1 MNRCLLAVMSV
12 LLIFAIILI
21 GTGTAFAAATTA
33 PDASNIIV
41 TNNITGKAD
50 TVYIYGVDPGNLIK
64 VYNAAKDGRVL
75 QYGTVAKNK
84 IDITFNI
91 EQLGTGAGSVYVS
104 VISKGSTESSRVRV
118 DYEAEERAD
127 APAAE
132 NVLITNNAQEADVI
146 IVSGLEAKSTVKI
159 YNAAAGGKTLGTKA
173 SPSGADVTFKVAQLG
188 TEAGSV
194 YVTVSSKDRLES
206 YRTKVNYDAELASE
220 ALTADNVTINNNA
233 NTSDTIYINYL
244 SAGDLVRVYREAAG
258 NKILGRVKVS
268 ASKYDATIIV
278 PQLGTEAGSVYI
290 SITSDEYAES
300 KRVKVDYSS
309 EGQSE
314 KLNPEYIT
322 VTNHSGQS
330 DTVYITGL
338 SGGDVIK
345 VYNAESNGNLL
356 GSTTVSGP
364 KSEAIVTIP
373 QIGTVDGYIYVTVTN
388 TGKSESKR
396 MAVSFVGESKSSAVS
411 SKNVTVTNNVGGA
424 DTIYVTG
431 VSGGD
436 VVRVYDS
443 SFGGALLGSKT
454 VPSSAYSATLS
465 MPQLGVNAGSIYVT
479 VTNSGKAE
487 SEKIKIDY
495 AAEGGSTAPEA
506 KYINITNNAGESDT
520 IYITK
525 LSPKDK
531 VMVYRTSNSG
541 AVLVSGTVGASDIEL
556 MLTISQLG
564 TAAGSLYISV
574 ASEGCSESDRTYV
587 TYSAES
593 DTESITAD
601 NFCITNNAGISD
613 EIYVMGISA
622 GTVVRVYSAPESG
635 SLLGSAT
642 ASSSDV
648 SVMIGQLGNGAGSV
662 YVTIAQPGLL
672 ESERIEV
679 AYGAEGISDAPNV
692 NSIVVINNVGQSDT
706 VYVSNLS
713 GSDVVRVYSTASQG
727 KVLGT
732 ATVPASAT
740 EATVSVPQ
748 LGTAA
753 GSIYVSVT
761 NNGYAESSRTEAV
774 YKAEGVS
781 DELDIMNISITN
793 NVTLYDTVY
802 LTELSEGD
810 LVKVY
815 DAAAG
820 GTLLGSAAVGNGAT
834 NVTVSIPQLGPG
846 SGSVYIS
853 VTSAGRSE
861 SRRIEAAYAAEA
873 SSDALDPNRIV
884 AVNNLAGTADMI
896 IVSGLN
902 ENDIIRTYS
911 AATQGKLLGT
921 ATVAEGETE
930 VIISIA
936 QLGTADGSVYVSVT
950 HLGKKES
957 TRIEVQYTAEEK
969 STAPTSISVTNNAG
983 GSDTVVVTGLMPGD
997 LVRVYNKASGGTLL
1011 GSVAADTSSTE
1022 AIVAILQLGSSAGS
1036 VYVSVTSVNKDESL
1050 RTEAPYAAEI
1060 QSEAS
1065 DISDVIIINNSG
1077 IASTVTVKNLKE
1089 NDLVKVYSAASGGT
1103 LLGSGNVE
1111 TYYSEVT
1118 IYVSQLVSAGGTV
1131 YISVTSENQLESS
1144 RTAVP
1149 YGSKAA
1155 TAAPEPS
1162 GITTVNNYGIA
1173 DTVTAAGLESGS
1185 VVKVYREASGGTAIG
1200 LAEVSHG
1207 KSEATVSITQLGTG
1221 EGTIYVTATGEGKT
1235 ESDRTAVTY
1244 PAEAASDALEAG
1256 NITVVNN
1263 SGKSDTVKVTGLDPE
1278 DVIRVYNMASGGSR
1292 LASATVE
1299 AGSLYTVINI
1309 SQLGTA
1315 SGSIYVSVT
1324 RSGRSESGR
1333 TEVEYEAESTA
1344 PKAANISIENNAGI
1358 SDAITVYELAENDL
1372 IKVYDAA
1379 SNGNLLG
1386 LAAVPAGSSQVKI
1399 TVSQLTKTAGYV
1411 YISATNYGKAESSLT
1426 KAAYIAEQSTTAPYI
1441 GDIYVVNNVDIDDTI
1456 TVYNLA
1462 EGDVIMAYS
1471 DYSGGNLLGYATVA
1485 DDMTEAA
1492 ISVEDLGSGAGTVYI
1507 SLTTKGKSESS
1518 RTVAGYVGESKST
1531 APYSGYIYVSNN
1543 VTISDIVIVSG
1554 LSAGDKIKVYNA
1566 PSGGDLL
1573 GNITVATGSAQGTV
1587 SISQLGTQA
1596 GSIFVS
1602 VTSRGKTESD
1612 RTEAEYVSEQR
1623 TNEAYTGYIAIVN
1636 NAAGISDKV
1645 TVSQLLSGDII
1656 KVYDALSG
1664 GNLLGTAVVATGST
1678 NGVVT
1683 ITQLGTSAGSVYV
1696 TITTPGKAESNRT
1709 KADYISE

>member
-1 MNRCLLAVMSV
+1 MNRCLSV
-12 LLIFAIILI
+12 VISVSLIFAIILM
-21 GTGTAFAAATTA
+21 GTGTAFAAATIA

-64 VYNAAKDGRVL
+64 VYDAAKNGRVL
-75 QYGTVAKNK
+75 QYGTVARNK

-91 EQLGTGAGSVYVS
+91 EQLGTEAGSVYVS
-104 VISKGSTESSRVRV
+104 VISKGNTESSRVRA
-118 DYEAEERAD
+118 DYEAEVRAE

-146 IVSGLEAKSTVKI
+146 VISGLEAKSIVKV
-159 YNAAAGGKTLGTKA
+159 YNAAVGGKTLGTRA
-173 SPSGADVTFKVAQLG
+173 SSSGADVTFKVAQLG

-194 YVTVSSKDRLES
+194 YVTVSSKDKLES
-206 YRTKVNYDAELASE
+206 NRTKVNYDAEFASE
-220 ALTADNVTINNNA
+220 TLSVDNVVINNNA
-233 NTSDTIYINYL
+233 NKSDTIYINYL
-244 SAGDLVRVYREAAG
+244 SAGDLVKVYRDAAG

-268 ASKYDATIIV
+268 ASKYDATITV
-278 PQLGTEAGSVYI
+278 PQLGTGAGSVYI
-290 SITSDEYAES
+290 SVTSDEYAES

-314 KLNPEYIT
+314 KLKPEYIT

-338 SGGDVIK
+338 SGGDIIK
-345 VYNAESNGNLL
+345 VYNTEFNGSLL
-356 GSTTVSGP
+356 GSTTVANS
-364 KSEAIVTIP
+364 KNEATVTIP
-373 QIGTVDGYIYVTVTN
+373 QIGTVDSYIYVTVTN
-388 TGKSESKR
+388 SGKSESKR
-396 MAVSFVGESKSSAVS
+396 VAISFVGESKSSPVS
-411 SKNVTVTNNVGGA
+411 LGNVMVTNNVGKS
-424 DTIYVTG
+424 DTVYVTG
-431 VSGGD
+431 ISGGD

-443 SFGGALLGSKT
+443 SSGAALLGSKT
-454 VPSSAYSATLS
+454 VPASAYNVTITI
-465 MPQLGVNAGSIYVT
+465 PQLGVDAGSIYVT

-487 SEKIKIDY
+487 GEKVKIEY

-506 KYINITNNAGESDT
+506 KYISITNNAGKLDT

-541 AVLVSGTVGASDIEL
+541 AVLGSGTVGASDNEL

-574 ASEGCSESDRTYV
+574 TSEGCSESARTCV
-587 TYSAES
+587 TYSSES
-593 DTESITAD
+593 GTEGITAGNISIT
-601 NFCITNNAGISD
+601 NSAGIAD
-613 EIYVMGISA
+613 EIYVMGVSA
-622 GTVVRVYSAPESG
+622 GTVVRVYNAPESG
-635 SLLGSAT
+635 SLLGSRTAT
-642 ASSSDV
+642 STDV
-648 SVMIGQLGNGAGSV
+648 SIMIDQLGSGAGSV

-679 AYGAEGISDAPNV
+679 AYGAEGTSDAPNV
-692 NSIVVINNVGQSDT
+692 NSIVVINNVGRSDT
-706 VYVSNLS
+706 VYVSSLS
-713 GSDVVRVYSTASQG
+713 EGDVIRVYSAALKG
-727 KVLGT
+727 KLLGT

-740 EATVSVPQ
+740 EGTVSISQ

-753 GSIYVSVT
+753 GSVYVSVT
-761 NNGYAESSRTEAV
+761 NNGYAESGKTEAV

-781 DELDIMNISITN
+781 DGLDMLNISITN
-793 NVTLYDTVY
+793 NVTLDDTVY

-820 GTLLGSAAVGNGAT
+820 GTLLGSAVVENGAT
-834 NVTVSIPQLGPG
+834 NVTVTISQLGTG

-853 VTSAGRSE
+853 VTSAGKTE
-861 SRRIEAAYAAEA
+861 SHRIEAAYEAEA
-873 SSDALDPNRIV
+873 SSDALDSDQIV
-884 AVNNLAGTADMI
+884 AVNNLTGIADTI
-896 IVSGLN
+896 HVSGLN
-902 ENDIIRTYS
+902 ENDVVKIYS

-930 VIISIA
+930 VIISVT
-936 QLGTADGSVYVSVT
+936 QLGTVDGSVYVSVT
-950 HLGKKES
+950 RLGKKES
-957 TRIEVQYTAEEK
+957 TRIEAHYTAEDK
-969 STAPTSISVTNNAG
+969 SIAPTSIIVTNNAG
-983 GSDTVVVTGLMPGD
+983 ASDTVVITGLMPGD
-997 LVRVYNKASGGTLL
+997 LVQVYSKALGGTLL
-1011 GSVAADTSSTE
+1011 GSVAAGTSSTE
-1022 AIVAILQLGSSAGS
+1022 AIVAIPQLGSSAGS
-1036 VYVSVTSVNKDESL
+1036 VYVSVTSKNKGESI
-1050 RTEAPYAAEI
+1050 RTEAPYAAET
-1060 QSEAS
+1060 QSGAS
-1065 DISDVIIINNSG
+1065 DTSDVIIVNNAG
-1077 IASTVTVKNLKE
+1077 IASTVTVKNLKD
-1089 NDLVKVYSAASGGT
+1089 NDLVKVYSAASGGA
-1103 LLGSGNVE
+1103 LLGSGTVE
-1111 TYYSEVT
+1111 TYYTEVT
-1118 IYVSQLVSAGGTV
+1118 ISVSQLGSAGGTV

-1144 RTAVP
+1144 RTAVS

-1155 TAAPEPS
+1155 TAALEPT

-1173 DTVTAAGLESGS
+1173 DTVTAAGLESGT

-1200 LAEVSHG
+1200 SAEVSNG

-1221 EGTIYVTATGEGKT
+1221 EGTIYVTATGKGRT
-1235 ESDRTAVTY
+1235 ESGRTAVAY

-1278 DVIRVYNMASGGSR
+1278 DVIRVYKMASGGSR

-1299 AGSLYTVINI
+1299 EGSLYTVINI

-1324 RSGRSESGR
+1324 RSGRSESAR

-1386 LAAVPAGSSQVKI
+1386 SAIVPGGSSYVKI

-1411 YISATNYGKAESSLT
+1411 YITATNYGKAESSMT

-1441 GDIYVVNNVDIDDTI
+1441 GDIRVVNNVGIDDTI
-1456 TVYNLA
+1456 TVYNLT

-1471 DYSGGNLLGYATVA
+1471 DYSGGNLLGYAAVA
-1485 DDMTEAA
+1485 DDMTEAT
-1492 ISVEDLGSGAGTVYI
+1492 ISVTDLRSGAGTVYV

-1518 RTVAGYVGESKST
+1518 RTAAGYVAESKST
-1531 APYSGYIYVSNN
+1531 APYSGYIDVLNN

-1554 LSAGDKIKVYNA
+1554 LSAGDKVKVYSA
-1566 PSGGDLL
+1566 SSGGDLL
-1573 GNITVATGSAQGTV
+1573 GSTTVGTGSTQGTV

-1596 GSIFVS
+1596 GSVFVS

-1612 RTEAEYVSEQR
+1612 RTEAEY
-1623 TNEAYTGYIAIVN
+1623 
-1636 NAAGISDKV
+1636 
-1645 TVSQLLSGDII
+1645 
-1656 KVYDALSG
+1656 
-1664 GNLLGTAVVATGST
+1664 
-1678 NGVVT
+1678 
-1683 ITQLGTSAGSVYV
+1683 
-1696 TITTPGKAESNRT
+1696 
-1709 KADYISE
+1709 ISE